1 MEDVVVVLPVYKSF
15 YRLTENE
22 LKSLKQLN
30 AVLGDFALSIITA
43 ENFCLDDYVNFF
55 GKKNLQVER
64 FDEKYFKSKV
74 SYNKLCLSKDFY
86 GRFLQ
91 YRYMLIY
98 QYDAYVFR
106 NELELWIQ
114 KGYDYIGA
122 PFYEDTR
129 KPFDLETWTVG
140 NGGFCLRSVKKCY
153 QLLARVEFYYA
164 VVKLLSTLR
173 CKSFVSKVFMKLG
186 FINLILVERIWRN
199 KYQED
204 YVFGVLSK
212 HIHKNFSV
220 APIEVAWQ
228 FSFEAYPA
236 QLYVLNNNKL
246 PFGCHGWDIN
256 EPEFWK
262 KFIN

>member
-1 MEDVVVVLPVYKSF
+1 MKDVVIVLPVYKLF
-15 YRLTENE
+15 NDLTENE

-30 AVLGDFALSIITA
+30 CVLRDFTLSIVTT
-43 ENFCLDDYVNFF
+43 ESFCLDDYIKFF
-55 GKKNLQVER
+55 GEKNLQIER

-74 SYNKLCLSKDFY
+74 SYNKLCLSLNFY
-86 GRFLQ
+86 RRFLQ

-106 NELELWIQ
+106 NELKSWIEQ
-114 KGYDYIGA
+114 GYDYIGA

-129 KPFDLETWTVG
+129 KPFDLKTWTVG

-153 QLLARVEFYYA
+153 QLLARVEFYY
-164 VVKLLSTLR
+164 VLVKLSGILQ
-173 CKSFVSKVFMKLG
+173 CKRFITKVFMKLG
-186 FINLILVERIWRN
+186 LINLALIERIRRN
-199 KYQED
+199 KYHED
-204 YVFGVLSK
+204 QVFGILSK
-212 HIHKNFSV
+212 YIHKNFSV

-228 FSFEAYPA
+228 FSFEAYPT
-236 QLYVLNNNKL
+236 QLYELNNKKL

-262 KFIN
+262 NFI